1 MIDLERVAQFQL
13 GELDAFE
20 ALMRGE
26 SARMLGFIRR
36 YVRSAELADDIFQ
49 EVCIRV
55 WKNRAQLKN
64 RSRFRSWMY
73 QIARN
78 AIFDQLKSEDWRL
91 EIEFYG
97 DEVTALTSVRDSIKE
112 PRQQAALREW
122 NRIVSAEI
130 RKLDPKSQEIVALH
144 FAAGLNLREAADALN
159 MKHSTLRSR
168 LCRILRQLRRSLEQ
182 KGIQSGILKP

>member
-1 MIDLERVAQFQL
+1 MIDLELVAQFQL

-20 ALMRGE
+20 ALMRAE

-55 WKNRAQLKN
+55 WKNREQLKN
-64 RSRFRSWMY
+64 RSRFRSWAY

-97 DEVTALTSVRDSIKE
+97 DEAAALKCADNSIKQ

-122 NRIVSAEI
+122 NRIVSEEI

-168 LCRILRQLRRSLEQ
+168 LCRILQQLRRSLEQ